1 MSNSQQT
8 KIKQQTNLGGLI
20 LGLPPLTYNRDG
32 GSTLAL
38 MLDKNTSKSVWFLFH
53 LCGPN
58 NHLGIMLPLFWGLL
72 VSTSEM
78 FIVDSNHI
86 ESWLH

>member
-1 MSNSQQT
+1 MDQFIETIETNPPNCYPTPRMSNSQQT
-8 KIKQQTNLGGLI
+8 KIKQQTNLGGLT

-58 NHLGIMLPLFWGLL
+58 NHLGIMLPLF
-72 VSTSEM
+72 
-78 FIVDSNHI
+78 
-86 ESWLH
+86 